1 MNKNTSPLAPVEIV
15 GNIDMVGT
23 LLCMIHNGVTPP
35 QEILKSAITVL
46 SATRQS
52 LAKQHGLPST
62 AIHNT
67 QAYQDAVAGV
77 NDLDF

>member
-1 MNKNTSPLAPVEIV
+1 MNKNTPNISPIEVV
-15 GNIDMVGT
+15 GHIDMIGT

-35 QEILKSAITVL
+35 QEVLKSAVTVL

-52 LAKQHGLPST
+52 LAAQYGLPST
-62 AIHNT
+62 AVHQT
-67 QAYQDAVAGV
+67 QAYRDAVGA